1 MTTDHDI
8 LRDNVGPW
16 VLGAL
21 DGEEAWRFS
30 AHLEVCNVC
39 RREVEE
45 LRGAAAALPL
55 AAPPVEPPPALKQRL
70 MAIVEA
76 EAAERA
82 PAPAAKARRG
92 FAAPAWLRS
101 LQLRPALAAGL
112 AGALIVGGLAGFAV
126 RGGSGAPASRTLAAS
141 VAIPGSP
148 SAHAALVRTG
158 DQTQLRVSGFPQAGV
173 GRVYEV
179 WVKRPGRAPEPD
191 TLFAVNRAGRGA
203 AAVVAS
209 VDGAE
214 SVLVTREPTG
224 GSLRP
229 SSAPVVMAK
238 PS

>member
-1 MTTDHDI
+1 VTTEHDI

-21 DGEEAWRFS
+21 EGDEAWRFS
-30 AHLEVCNVC
+30 AHLEVCDAC

-45 LRGAAAALPL
+45 LRGAADVLPL
-55 AAPPVEPPPALKQRL
+55 SAPPVEPPPALKQRL

-82 PAPAAKARRG
+82 PSASPRRFG
-92 FAAPAWLRS
+92 VPSWLRS
-101 LQLRPALAAGL
+101 AQLRPALAAGL
-112 AGALIVGGLAGFAV
+112 AGALIVGGVAGFAV
-126 RGGSGAPASRTLAAS
+126 RGGGSGSSPRTLAAS
-141 VAIPGSP
+141 VAIPGAPGARAS
-148 SAHAALVRTG
+148 LVREG
-158 DQTQLRVSGFPQAGV
+158 GQAQLRVSDFPQAGR

-179 WVKRPGRAPEPD
+179 WVKRPGQAPEPD
-191 TLFAVNRAGRGA
+191 ALFAVNRSGRGA
-203 AAVVAS
+203 AAVVAN

-214 SVLVTREPTG
+214 AVLVTREPTG

-229 SSAPVVMAK
+229 SSAPIVMAK